1 MSPVPFHRP
10 YLTGE
15 EATHISTALSSGHL
29 KGDGPFTE
37 RASTLLAELTGA
49 GKVLLTPSCTAALE
63 LSALLVGLEPGDEVI
78 MPSFTFVSTANAYV
92 LRGARPVFV
101 DVDPRTLNIDP
112 AAVAAAVTER
122 TKAIVIVHYAGV
134 ACDMAALLAIAE
146 QHDLQLIEDNAHGLG
161 GTWGDRPLGSIGP
174 MGALSFHDT
183 KNFQCGE
190 GGALLVNDPDLV
202 HRAEILREKGTNR
215 KAFLRGEV
223 DKYSWVDVGSSYLLG
238 ELLAATLVAQL
249 EAFDEI
255 QSRRHRIWSTY
266 SASLADWA
274 DRHGVQLPQPAEGST
289 HAAHLFHLLLPD
301 AESRHRFLDHMR
313 DQQVGSSFHY
323 VPLHSTPLARRLGH
337 TGELPV
343 TDSVS
348 ARLARLPL
356 FPDLTDAELQRV
368 LDAVTAFAP

>member
-10 YLTGE
+10 YLTGA
-15 EATHISTALSSGHL
+15 EATHIAKALGSGHL
-29 KGDGPFTE
+29 KGDGPYTDQ
-37 RASTLLAELTGA
+37 ASAVLRELTGA
-49 GKVLLTPSCTAALE
+49 GAVLLTPSCTAALE
-63 LSALLVGLEPGDEVI
+63 LSALLVDLEPGDEVI

-92 LRGARPVFV
+92 LRRARPVFV
-101 DVDPRTLNIDP
+101 DVDPLTLNIDP
-112 AAVAAAVTER
+112 AAVAAAVTPR

-134 ACDMAALLAIAE
+134 ACDMAALLSIAE
-146 QHDLQLIEDNAHGLG
+146 EHGLHLIEDSAHGLG
-161 GTWGDRPLGSIGP
+161 GTWGSRPLGSVGP
-174 MGALSFHDT
+174 LGALSFHDT
-183 KNFQCGE
+183 KNVQCGE
-190 GGALLVNDPDLV
+190 GGALLINDPDLV

-266 SASLADWA
+266 ADSLRDWA
-274 DRHGVQLPQPAEGST
+274 DRHGVQLPHPVEGST
-289 HAAHLFHLLLPD
+289 HAAHLFHLLLPT
-301 AESRHRFLDHMR
+301 AEVRHRFLDHMR

-323 VPLHSTPLARRLGH
+323 VPLHSTPLAQRLGH

-356 FPDLTDAELQRV
+356 YPDLTDAELERV
-368 LDAVTAFAP
+368 LDVVTAFAP

>member
-1 MSPVPFHRP
+1 MTSVPFHRP
-10 YLTGE
+10 YLTGDE
-15 EATHISTALSSGHL
+15 QTHITSALGGGHL
-29 KGDGPFTE
+29 KGDGPYTD
-37 RASTLLAELTGA
+37 RASALLGELTGA
-49 GKVLLTPSCTAALE
+49 GSVLLTPSCTAALE
-63 LSALLVGLEPGDEVI
+63 LSALLLDLEPGDEVI

-112 AAVAAAVTER
+112 AAVAAAVTPR
-122 TKAIVIVHYAGV
+122 TRAIVIVHYAGV
-134 ACDMAALLAIAE
+134 ACDMAALLSIAE
-146 QHDLQLIEDNAHGLG
+146 EHGLELIEDNAHGLG
-161 GTWGDRPLGSIGP
+161 GTWDDRPLGSIGP

-190 GGALLVNDPDLV
+190 GGALLINDPRLV

-249 EAFDEI
+249 EAFDRI
-255 QSRRHRIWSTY
+255 QAARHRIWTTY
-266 SASLADWA
+266 AESLADWA
-274 DRHGVQLPQPAEGST
+274 DQHRVQLPQPVEGST

-301 AESRHRFLDHMR
+301 PEARHRFLDHMR
-313 DQQVGSSFHY
+313 GQQVGSSFHY

-356 FPDLTDAELQRV
+356 YPDLTDAELKRV